1 MRALDFEMTRRV
13 MPKAAAT
20 YVLTAVAGF
29 AVFPGIAHADKIKNP
44 IAIFQKLDKIT
55 GRISDKPIELEI
67 DKPTRIDGTTLV
79 VTPRVCYTRPQTESP
94 LTTSFVEVNDIQ
106 TDGQQKRIF
115 TGWMFADSPGLH
127 GLEHPIYDIW
137 LTGCKGG
144 TQVIV
149 TPPDPNDEPP
159 PAALMKPAPV
169 AKAPTTPR
177 PAPQVRTAQPVEPA
191 APPPQPAKP
200 KSLFEAIFGGG

>member
-1 MRALDFEMTRRV
+1 MTKH
-13 MPKAAAT
+13 MTPKAAAIGI
-20 YVLTAVAGF
+20 LTVAAGF
-29 AVFPGIAHADKIKNP
+29 TASADVAYADKIKNP
-44 IAIFQKLDKIT
+44 VAIFQKLDKIT

-67 DKPTRIDGTTLV
+67 DKPARIDGTTLV

-115 TGWMFADSPGLH
+115 TGWMYADSPGLH
-127 GLEHPIYDIW
+127 GLEHPIYDVW
-137 LTGCKGG
+137 LIGCKGG

-159 PAALMKPAPV
+159 PAPLMKPAPV
-169 AKAPTTPR
+169 AKAPPR
-177 PAPQVRTAQPVEPA
+177 QAPVRTAQPQPEY

-200 KSLFEAIFGGG
+200 KSLFDALFGGQ